1 MSTAI
6 AIAKEY
12 ASLIDLLET
21 SDELTPE
28 MIADT
33 LEGMEGELGDKL
45 DAMMVICRNLQGNA
59 STCAEEMSRLATR
72 KTSFEGKEKAIRK
85 HMLACLQAAGLD
97 KLKTAKN
104 TFTDAQGAI
113 RVIIDSKDKIPDEY
127 EGVSLVEVETVITPN
142 KRAIKEV
149 IESAE
154 AVAAEIM
161 ARGDTP
167 PAEILNAVPGAH
179 LERGER
185 SLRVR

>member
-21 SDELTPE
+21 ADELTPE

-59 STCAEEMSRLATR
+59 NTCAEEMSRLATR
-72 KTSFEGKEKAIRK
+72 KTSFLGNEKAFRNHI
-85 HMLACLQAAGLD
+85 LSGLQAAGLD

-127 EGVSLVEVETVITPN
+127 EGVSLVDVETVITPN

-154 AVAAEIM
+154 AVAAEIL
-161 ARGDTP
+161 ARGETP
-167 PAEILNAVPGAH
+167 PAELLNPVPGAH

-185 SLRVR
+185 SLRIR

>member
-1 MSTAI
+1 MPIPA
-6 AIAKEY
+6 
-12 ASLIDLLET
+12 L
-21 SDELTPE
+21 
-28 MIADT
+28 
-33 LEGMEGELGDKL
+33 
-45 DAMMVICRNLQGNA
+45 C
-59 STCAEEMSRLATR
+59 EEMSRLATR

-85 HMLACLQAAGLD
+85 HMLTCLQAAGLD

-127 EGVSLVEVETVITPN
+127 EGVSLVDVETVITPN

-154 AVAAEIM
+154 AVAAEILNLRRRLPREIL
-161 ARGDTP
+161 ARGETP
-167 PAEILNAVPGAH
+167 PAELLNPVPGAH

-185 SLRVR
+185 SLRIR

>member
-21 SDELTPE
+21 ADELTPE

-59 STCAEEMSRLATR
+59 NTCAEEMSRLATR
-72 KTSFEGKEKAIRK
+72 KEKAIRK
-85 HMLACLQAAGLD
+85 HMLTCLQAAGLD

-127 EGVSLVEVETVITPN
+127 EGVSLVDVETVITPN

-154 AVAAEIM
+154 AVAAEIL
-161 ARGDTP
+161 ARGETP
-167 PAEILNAVPGAH
+167 PAELLNPVPGAH

-185 SLRVR
+185 SLRIR

>member
-59 STCAEEMSRLATR
+59 NTCAEECLAWLPVRRHLKAR
-72 KTSFEGKEKAIRK
+72 KKQFGSICSPACKL
-85 HMLACLQAAGLD
+85 LAWI
-97 KLKTAKN
+97 N
-104 TFTDAQGAI
+104 
-113 RVIIDSKDKIPDEY
+113 
-127 EGVSLVEVETVITPN
+127 
-142 KRAIKEV
+142 
-149 IESAE
+149 
-154 AVAAEIM
+154 
-161 ARGDTP
+161 
-167 PAEILNAVPGAH
+167 
-179 LERGER
+179 
-185 SLRVR
+185 

>member
-6 AIAKEY
+6 AIAKDY
-12 ASLIDLLET
+12 ASLLDLLET

-33 LEGMEGELGDKL
+33 LEGIEGELGDKL
-45 DAMMVICRNLQGNA
+45 DAMMVICRNLLGNA
-59 STCAEEMSRLATR
+59 SVCAEEMERLTAR
-72 KTSFEGKEKAIRK
+72 KKSFEGKENALRK

-104 TFTDAQGAI
+104 TFTDAIGSL
-113 RVIIDSKDKIPDEY
+113 RVVIDNEDKIPDEY
-127 EGVSLVEVETVITPN
+127 EGVQLIDVKTVITPN
-142 KRAIKEV
+142 KKAIKEV

-154 AVAAEIM
+154 ATATEMV
-161 ARGDTP
+161 ARGETP
-167 PAEILNAVPGAH
+167 PPELLNPVPGAH